1 VSLARIILM
10 LTVLTSVS
18 ARWKRPTRITV
29 VVDIRLRG
37 VQLEPSLS
45 VGDTNPPLYYYQY
58 NSTATVTTK
67 STTSLSSS
75 TWLWIRLIPDLST
88 SEEKQFLVTLLNGT
102 DYQGN
107 EEQLF
112 NNT

>member
-1 VSLARIILM
+1 MKVSLAKIILM

-18 ARWKRPTRITV
+18 ARWKRITV

-45 VGDTNPPLYYYQY
+45 VGDTNPPIYYYQY

-88 SEEKQFLVTLLNGT
+88 SEEKQFLVALLNST